1 MTTDE
6 LIRDIKKDLRASMNG
21 ILSAQMRNVGMP
33 YKLVFGVELPRL
45 QTIAAGYQPNRQLA
59 QALWNQSIRE
69 CKILAAMLMPRNE
82 MLPEMAEIWV
92 DEIPAP
98 EIAQMLCMYCLS
110 KEKWAAEK
118 ALEYSPDFID
128 INMGCP
134 APKVASS
141 GGGALLMKNPVLAA
155 EIVRAVADA
164 STVPVTV
171 KMRSGWD
178 DNNINAVELAKRC
191 EQAGA
196 AAITVHGRTKVQMY
210 APPVNRNII
219 KQVKDAVSIPVIGNG
234 DVIDGVSAAKMME
247 ETGCDMVMVGR
258 GALGRPW
265 VFAEI
270 NAYLDHE
277 VILPEPPV
285 AQKMAVML
293 KHIEKICQY
302 KGEFVGI
309 REARKHAA
317 WYTKG
322 LHGAANYRARIGL
335 ISSIEE
341 LQQIALELIEQS
353 I

>member
-1 MTTDE
+1 MKIGNLVINDKASLAPMAGVADRAFRE
-6 LIRDIKKDLRASMNG
+6 LCRGYGAAYTVCEMASAKG
-21 ILSAQMRNVGMP
+21 ISLGDRKSAELLSITETERPAGSQI
-33 YKLVFGVELPRL
+33 FGNSPE
-45 QTIAAGYQPNRQLA
+45 TMAIAAQ
-59 QALWNQSIRE
+59 
-69 CKILAAMLMPRNE
+69 
-82 MLPEMAEIWV
+82 
-92 DEIPAP
+92 
-98 EIAQMLCMYCLS
+98 
-110 KEKWAAEK
+110 K

-141 GGGALLMKNPVLAA
+141 GGGALLMKDPVNSAK
-155 EIVRAVADA
+155 IVEAVVKAVN
-164 STVPVTV
+164 VPVTV

-178 DNNINAVELAKRC
+178 DSNINAVELAKRC

-210 APPVNRNII
+210 APPVNTDII
-219 KQVKDAVSIPVIGNG
+219 RLVKEAVSIPVIGNG
-234 DVIDGVSAAKMME
+234 DIVDGKSAAKMME

-265 VFAEI
+265 VFQEI
-270 NAYLDHE
+270 NAYLNHE
-277 VILPEPPV
+277 VILPEPSV
-285 AQKMAVML
+285 TQKMHVML
-293 KHIEKICQY
+293 KHIEKICEY
-302 KGEFVGI
+302 KGERVGI

-341 LQQIALELIEQS
+341 LQQIALELIEQN
-353 I
+353 

>member
-1 MTTDE
+1 MKLGNLKITEKAALAPLAGVADRAFRE
-6 LIRDIKKDLRASMNG
+6 LCRGYGAAYTVCEMASAKGISLGDKKSAEL
-21 ILSAQMRNVGMP
+21 LSITPTERPAGSQI
-33 YKLVFGVELPRL
+33 FGNSPE
-45 QTIAAGYQPNRQLA
+45 TMAIAA
-59 QALWNQSIRE
+59 
-69 CKILAAMLMPRNE
+69 K
-82 MLPEMAEIWV
+82 
-92 DEIPAP
+92 
-98 EIAQMLCMYCLS
+98 
-110 KEKWAAEK
+110 K
-118 ALEYSPDFID
+118 ALEYNPDFID

-141 GGGALLMKNPVLAA
+141 GGGALLMKDPILAA
-155 EIVRAVADA
+155 SIVKAVVEA

-191 EQAGA
+191 EDAGA

-210 APPVNRNII
+210 APPVNTDII
-219 KQVKDAVSIPVIGNG
+219 RQVKQAVSIPVIGNG
-234 DVIDGVSAAKMME
+234 DVIDGISAAKLME

-265 VFAEI
+265 VFSQI

-277 VILPEPPV
+277 VILPDPPV
-285 AQKMAVML
+285 VERMRVML
-293 KHIEKICQY
+293 KHIEALCEY
-302 KGEFVGI
+302 KGERVGI

-341 LQQIALELIEQS
+341 LQQIALELIEQNR
-353 I
+353 

>member
-1 MTTDE
+1 MKLGNLEITEKAALAPLAGVADRAFRE
-6 LIRDIKKDLRASMNG
+6 LCRGYGAAYTVCEMASAKGISLGDKKSAEL
-21 ILSAQMRNVGMP
+21 LSITETERPAGSQI
-33 YKLVFGVELPRL
+33 FGNSPE
-45 QTIAAGYQPNRQLA
+45 TMAIAA
-59 QALWNQSIRE
+59 
-69 CKILAAMLMPRNE
+69 K
-82 MLPEMAEIWV
+82 
-92 DEIPAP
+92 
-98 EIAQMLCMYCLS
+98 
-110 KEKWAAEK
+110 K
-118 ALEYSPDFID
+118 ALEFNPDFID

-141 GGGALLMKNPVLAA
+141 GGGALLMKDPVLAA
-155 EIVRAVADA
+155 NIVKAVAEV

-191 EQAGA
+191 EDAGA

-210 APPVNRNII
+210 APPVNTDII
-219 KQVKDAVSIPVIGNG
+219 RQVKQAVSIPVIGNG
-234 DVIDGVSAAKMME
+234 DVVDGISAARLME

-265 VFAEI
+265 VFSQI

-277 VILPEPPV
+277 VILPDPPV
-285 AQKMAVML
+285 VERMRVML
-293 KHIEKICQY
+293 KHIEALCEY
-302 KGEFVGI
+302 KGERVGI

-341 LQQIALELIEQS
+341 LQQIALELIEQNK
-353 I
+353 

>member
-1 MTTDE
+1 MKLGNLEITEKAALAPLAGVADRAFRE
-6 LIRDIKKDLRASMNG
+6 LCRGYGAAYTVCEMASAKGISLGDKKSAEL
-21 ILSAQMRNVGMP
+21 LSITPTERPAGSQI
-33 YKLVFGVELPRL
+33 FGNSPE
-45 QTIAAGYQPNRQLA
+45 TMAIAA
-59 QALWNQSIRE
+59 
-69 CKILAAMLMPRNE
+69 K
-82 MLPEMAEIWV
+82 
-92 DEIPAP
+92 
-98 EIAQMLCMYCLS
+98 
-110 KEKWAAEK
+110 K
-118 ALEYSPDFID
+118 ALEYNPDFID

-141 GGGALLMKNPVLAA
+141 GGGALLMKSPVLAA
-155 EIVRAVADA
+155 DIVKAVAEV

-191 EQAGA
+191 EDAGA

-210 APPVNRNII
+210 APPVNTDII
-219 KQVKDAVSIPVIGNG
+219 RQVKQAVSIPVIGNG
-234 DVIDGVSAAKMME
+234 DVIDGISAAKLME

-265 VFAEI
+265 VFSQI

-277 VILPEPPV
+277 VILPDPPV
-285 AQKMAVML
+285 IERMRVML
-293 KHIEKICQY
+293 KHIETLCEY
-302 KGEFVGI
+302 KGERVGI

-341 LQQIALELIEQS
+341 LQQIALELIEQNR
-353 I
+353 

>member
-1 MTTDE
+1 MKLGNLEITEKAALAPLAGVADRAFRE
-6 LIRDIKKDLRASMNG
+6 LCRGYGAAYTVCEMASAKGISLGDKKSAEL
-21 ILSAQMRNVGMP
+21 LSITEPERPAGSQI
-33 YKLVFGVELPRL
+33 FGNSPA
-45 QTIAAGYQPNRQLA
+45 TMAIAA
-59 QALWNQSIRE
+59 
-69 CKILAAMLMPRNE
+69 K
-82 MLPEMAEIWV
+82 
-92 DEIPAP
+92 
-98 EIAQMLCMYCLS
+98 
-110 KEKWAAEK
+110 K
-118 ALEYSPDFID
+118 ALEFNPDFID

-141 GGGALLMKNPVLAA
+141 GGGALLMKDPVLAA
-155 EIVRAVADA
+155 NIVKAVAEV

-191 EQAGA
+191 EDAGA

-210 APPVNRNII
+210 APPVNTDII
-219 KQVKDAVSIPVIGNG
+219 RQVKQAVSIPVIGNG
-234 DVIDGVSAAKMME
+234 DVVDGISAARLIE

-265 VFAEI
+265 VFSQI

-277 VILPEPPV
+277 VILPAPPV
-285 AQKMAVML
+285 VERMRVML
-293 KHIEKICQY
+293 KHIEALCEY
-302 KGEFVGI
+302 KGERVGI
-309 REARKHAA
+309 REARKHTA

-341 LQQIALELIEQS
+341 LQQIALELIEQNR
-353 I
+353 

>member
-1 MTTDE
+1 MKIGNLNFSEYACLAPMAGVADRAMREICMDFGASYCIGE
-6 LIRDIKKDLRASMNG
+6 LTSAKGVAMNDRKSETLLAVSDAERPMG
-21 ILSAQMRNVGMP
+21 VQI
-33 YKLVFGVELPRL
+33 FGFEPK
-45 QTIAAGYQPNRQLA
+45 TMA
-59 QALWNQSIRE
+59 QAAVMSLKN
-69 CKILAAMLMPRNE
+69 K
-82 MLPEMAEIWV
+82 
-92 DEIPAP
+92 
-98 EIAQMLCMYCLS
+98 
-110 KEKWAAEK
+110 
-118 ALEYSPDFID
+118 PDFID

-141 GGGALLMKNPVLAA
+141 GGGALLMKSPALAA
-155 EIVRAVADA
+155 DIVREVVKA

-171 KMRSGWD
+171 KMRAGWD
-178 DNNINAVELAKRC
+178 DNNINAVELAKMC
-191 EQAGA
+191 EDAGA
-196 AAITVHGRTKVQMY
+196 SAITVHGRTKVQMY

-322 LHGAANYRARIGL
+322 LHGAANYRVRIGL

-341 LQQIALELIEQS
+341 LQQIALELVEQNLD
-353 I
+353 

>member
-1 MTTDE
+1 MKTGNLVITEKAALAPMAGVADRAFRE
-6 LIRDIKKDLRASMNG
+6 LCRG
-21 ILSAQMRNVGMP
+21 YG
-33 YKLVFGVELPRL
+33 
-45 QTIAAGYQPNRQLA
+45 AAYTV
-59 QALWNQSIRE
+59 
-69 CKILAAMLMPRNE
+69 C
-82 MLPEMAEIWV
+82 EMASAKGISLGDKKSAELLSIS
-92 DEIPAP
+92 EPERPAGSQIFGNSP
-98 EIAQMLCMYCLS
+98 ETMA
-110 KEKWAAEK
+110 KAAEK

-141 GGGALLMKNPVLAA
+141 GGGALLMKSPVLAA
-155 EIVRAVADA
+155 QIVEAVAKV

-178 DNNINAVELAKRC
+178 DSTINAVELAKRC

-210 APPVNRNII
+210 APPVNIDII
-219 KQVKDAVSIPVIGNG
+219 KQVKNAVSVPVIGNG
-234 DVIDGVSAAKMME
+234 DITDGKSAAKMLE

-265 VFAEI
+265 IFSEI
-270 NAYLDHE
+270 NAYLNHE
-277 VILPEPPV
+277 VILSEPTV
-285 AQKMAVML
+285 VQKMHVML
-293 KHIEKICQY
+293 KHIEKICEY
-302 KGEFVGI
+302 KGERVGI

-322 LHGAANYRARIGL
+322 LHSAANYRARIGL

-341 LQQIALELIEQS
+341 LQQIALELIEQN

>member
-1 MTTDE
+1 MKLGNLEITEKAALAPLAGVADRAFRE
-6 LIRDIKKDLRASMNG
+6 LCRGYGAAYTVCEMASAKGISLGDKKSAEL
-21 ILSAQMRNVGMP
+21 LSITEPERPAGSQI
-33 YKLVFGVELPRL
+33 FGNSPE
-45 QTIAAGYQPNRQLA
+45 TMAIAA
-59 QALWNQSIRE
+59 
-69 CKILAAMLMPRNE
+69 K
-82 MLPEMAEIWV
+82 
-92 DEIPAP
+92 
-98 EIAQMLCMYCLS
+98 
-110 KEKWAAEK
+110 K
-118 ALEYSPDFID
+118 ALEFNPDFID

-141 GGGALLMKNPVLAA
+141 GGGALLMKDPVLAA
-155 EIVRAVADA
+155 NIVKAVAEV

-191 EQAGA
+191 EDAGA

-210 APPVNRNII
+210 APPVNTDII
-219 KQVKDAVSIPVIGNG
+219 RQVKQAVSIPVIGNG
-234 DVIDGVSAAKMME
+234 DVVDGISAARLME

-265 VFAEI
+265 VFSQI

-277 VILPEPPV
+277 VILPDPPV
-285 AQKMAVML
+285 VERMRVML
-293 KHIEKICQY
+293 KHIEALCEY
-302 KGEFVGI
+302 KGERVGI

-341 LQQIALELIEQS
+341 LQQIALELIEQNR
-353 I
+353 

>member
-1 MTTDE
+1 MKLGNLEITEKVALAPLAGVADRAFRE
-6 LIRDIKKDLRASMNG
+6 LCRGYGAAYTVCEMASAKGISLGDKKSAEL
-21 ILSAQMRNVGMP
+21 LSITLTERPAGSQI
-33 YKLVFGVELPRL
+33 FGNSPE
-45 QTIAAGYQPNRQLA
+45 TMAIAAR
-59 QALWNQSIRE
+59 
-69 CKILAAMLMPRNE
+69 
-82 MLPEMAEIWV
+82 
-92 DEIPAP
+92 
-98 EIAQMLCMYCLS
+98 
-110 KEKWAAEK
+110 K
-118 ALEYSPDFID
+118 ALEFNPDFID

-141 GGGALLMKNPVLAA
+141 GGGALLMKDPILAA
-155 EIVRAVADA
+155 DIVKAVAEV

-191 EQAGA
+191 EDAGA

-210 APPVNRNII
+210 APPVNTDII
-219 KQVKDAVSIPVIGNG
+219 RQVKQAVSIPVIGNG
-234 DVIDGVSAAKMME
+234 DVIDGPSAARLME

-265 VFAEI
+265 VFSQI

-277 VILPEPPV
+277 VILPDPPV
-285 AQKMAVML
+285 IERMRVML
-293 KHIEKICQY
+293 KHIEALCEY
-302 KGEFVGI
+302 KGERVGI

-341 LQQIALELIEQS
+341 LQQIALELIEQNR
-353 I
+353 

>member
-1 MTTDE
+1 MKIGNLEITEKAALAPLAGVADRAFRE
-6 LIRDIKKDLRASMNG
+6 LCRGYGAAYTVCEMASAKGISLGDKKSSEL
-21 ILSAQMRNVGMP
+21 LSITETERPAGSQI
-33 YKLVFGVELPRL
+33 FGNAPE
-45 QTIAAGYQPNRQLA
+45 TMAIAAQ
-59 QALWNQSIRE
+59 
-69 CKILAAMLMPRNE
+69 
-82 MLPEMAEIWV
+82 
-92 DEIPAP
+92 
-98 EIAQMLCMYCLS
+98 
-110 KEKWAAEK
+110 K

-141 GGGALLMKNPVLAA
+141 GGGALLMKDPILAA
-155 EIVRAVADA
+155 DIVKAVAEV

-178 DNNINAVELAKRC
+178 VDHINAVELAKRC
-191 EQAGA
+191 EAAGA

-210 APPVNRNII
+210 APPVNTDII
-219 KQVKDAVSIPVIGNG
+219 RQVKEAVSIPVIGNG
-234 DVIDGVSAAKMME
+234 DVVDGLSAARLME

-265 VFAEI
+265 VFSQI

-277 VILPEPPV
+277 VVLPDPPV
-285 AQKMAVML
+285 IERMRVML
-293 KHIEKICQY
+293 KHIEALCQY
-302 KGEFVGI
+302 KGERVGI

-335 ISSIEE
+335 ISSVEE
-341 LQQIALELIEQS
+341 LQQIALELIEQNR
-353 I
+353 

>member
-1 MTTDE
+1 MKLGNLEITEKAALAPLAGVADRAFRE
-6 LIRDIKKDLRASMNG
+6 LCRGYGAAYTVCEMASAKGISLGDKKSAEL
-21 ILSAQMRNVGMP
+21 LSITETERPAGSQI
-33 YKLVFGVELPRL
+33 FGNCPE
-45 QTIAAGYQPNRQLA
+45 TMAIAA
-59 QALWNQSIRE
+59 
-69 CKILAAMLMPRNE
+69 K
-82 MLPEMAEIWV
+82 
-92 DEIPAP
+92 
-98 EIAQMLCMYCLS
+98 
-110 KEKWAAEK
+110 K
-118 ALEYSPDFID
+118 ALEFNPDFID

-141 GGGALLMKNPVLAA
+141 GGGALLMKYPVLAA
-155 EIVRAVADA
+155 NIVKAVAEV

-191 EQAGA
+191 EDAGA

-210 APPVNRNII
+210 APPVNTDII
-219 KQVKDAVSIPVIGNG
+219 RQVKQAVSIPVIGNG
-234 DVIDGVSAAKMME
+234 DVVDGISAARLIE

-265 VFAEI
+265 VFSQI

-277 VILPEPPV
+277 VILPAPPV
-285 AQKMAVML
+285 VERMRVML
-293 KHIEKICQY
+293 KHIEALCEY
-302 KGEFVGI
+302 KGERVGI

-341 LQQIALELIEQS
+341 LQQIALELIEQNR
-353 I
+353 

>member
-1 MTTDE
+1 MKLGNLEITEKAALAPLAGVADRAFRE
-6 LIRDIKKDLRASMNG
+6 LCRGYGAAYTVCEMASAKGISLGDKKSAEL
-21 ILSAQMRNVGMP
+21 LSITEPERPAGSQI
-33 YKLVFGVELPRL
+33 FGNSPE
-45 QTIAAGYQPNRQLA
+45 TMAIAA
-59 QALWNQSIRE
+59 
-69 CKILAAMLMPRNE
+69 K
-82 MLPEMAEIWV
+82 
-92 DEIPAP
+92 
-98 EIAQMLCMYCLS
+98 
-110 KEKWAAEK
+110 K
-118 ALEYSPDFID
+118 ALEFNPDFID

-141 GGGALLMKNPVLAA
+141 GGGALLMKDPVLAA
-155 EIVRAVADA
+155 NIVKAVAEV

-191 EQAGA
+191 EDAGA

-210 APPVNRNII
+210 APPVTTDII
-219 KQVKDAVSIPVIGNG
+219 RQVKQAVSIPVIGNG
-234 DVIDGVSAAKMME
+234 DVVDGISAARLIE

-265 VFAEI
+265 VFSQI

-277 VILPEPPV
+277 VILPAPPV
-285 AQKMAVML
+285 VERMRVML
-293 KHIEKICQY
+293 KHIEALCEY
-302 KGEFVGI
+302 KGERVGI

-341 LQQIALELIEQS
+341 LQQIALELIEQNR
-353 I
+353 

>member
-1 MTTDE
+1 MKIGNLIIPEKAALAPMAGVADRAFRE
-6 LIRDIKKDLRASMNG
+6 LCKG
-21 ILSAQMRNVGMP
+21 YG
-33 YKLVFGVELPRL
+33 
-45 QTIAAGYQPNRQLA
+45 AAYTV
-59 QALWNQSIRE
+59 
-69 CKILAAMLMPRNE
+69 C
-82 MLPEMAEIWV
+82 EMASAKGISLGDKKSAELLSIS
-92 DEIPAP
+92 EPERPAGSQIFGNSP
-98 EIAQMLCMYCLS
+98 ETMA
-110 KEKWAAEK
+110 KAVEK

-155 EIVRAVADA
+155 QIVEAVAKV

-178 DNNINAVELAKRC
+178 DTVINAVELAKRC

-210 APPVNRNII
+210 APPVNIDII
-219 KQVKDAVSIPVIGNG
+219 RQVKNAVSVPVIGNG
-234 DVIDGVSAAKMME
+234 DITDGKSAAKMLE

-265 VFAEI
+265 VFQEI
-270 NAYLDHE
+270 NAYLNHE
-277 VILPEPPV
+277 VILPEPSV
-285 AQKMAVML
+285 VQKMHVML
-293 KHIEKICQY
+293 KHIEKICEY
-302 KGEFVGI
+302 KGERVGI

-322 LHGAANYRARIGL
+322 LHGAANYRSRIGL
-335 ISSIEE
+335 IESIDE
-341 LQQIALELIEQS
+341 LKLIAAELIEQN